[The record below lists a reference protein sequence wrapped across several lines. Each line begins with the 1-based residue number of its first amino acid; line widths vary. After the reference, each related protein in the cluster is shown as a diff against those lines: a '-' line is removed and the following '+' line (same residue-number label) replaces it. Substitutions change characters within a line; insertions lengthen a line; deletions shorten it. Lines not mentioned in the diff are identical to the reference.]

1 VAVAA
6 LAALAALCKAGAAED
21 ECSAEAR
28 EAALDAASYA
38 RAGQEAL
45 VQRLS
50 RPVKE
55 SLRGK
60 LGQGVVLERWDGA
73 RGTAEEHASWMLLK
87 TRELVAPDAPGFKPW
102 GAHEGVT
109 YEMHEALSA
118 EAGGAGLFRLSGTIE
133 IPPELATA
141 LLMHAGYLGLM
152 DETVSCVASALRVAS
167 CASRVGR
174 AQPAELTALARA
186 GDQPR
191 VPQDVRGPP
200 HLALPLAGRAGLSL
214 CVARRARCIE
224 LPQGQRWRL
233 VAGGRLGAERD
244 GIV

>member
-1 VAVAA
+1 MPRAVRLVTILA
-6 LAALAALCKAGAAED
+6 LAALAALCTAGAAVD

-28 EAALDAASYA
+28 EAALDAASYV

-50 RPVKE
+50 QPVKE
-55 SLRGK
+55 SLRSK

-73 RGTAEEHASWMLLK
+73 RGTAEEHASWMLSK
-87 TRELVAPDAPGFKPW
+87 TRELVSPDAPGFKPW

-109 YEMHEALSA
+109 YEMHEVLSA

-152 DETVSCVASALRVAS
+152 DETVSLASSATGVASW
-167 CASRVGR
+167 ASRVGLVAASATEKGSR
-174 AQPAELTALARA
+174 AASATDIARA
-186 GDQPR
+186 
-191 VPQDVRGPP
+191 
-200 HLALPLAGRAGLSL
+200 
-214 CVARRARCIE
+214 RR
-224 LPQGQRWRL
+224 
-233 VAGGRLGAERD
+233 
-244 GIV
+244 